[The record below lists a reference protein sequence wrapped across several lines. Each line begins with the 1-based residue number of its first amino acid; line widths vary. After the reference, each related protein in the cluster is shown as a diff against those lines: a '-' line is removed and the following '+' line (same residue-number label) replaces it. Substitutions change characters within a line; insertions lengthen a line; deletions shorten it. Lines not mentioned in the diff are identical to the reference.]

1 MYKAALL
8 IALLSRLLAI
18 STSLSAVSCSRV
30 FTPIQCLFCRAQ
42 PSPAQP
48 SPAQPCHLL
57 MAADLDNL
65 IPY

>member
-42 PSPAQP
+42 PSPAR
-48 SPAQPCHLL
+48 PAQPCHLL